1 MNLQQLTYL
10 VALDTYRQFGA
21 AAEKS
26 HVTQP
31 ALSVQI
37 QKLEEELG
45 ILLFDRTKKGA
56 EPTALGI
63 KVIAQA
69 RCVLREAQQLRE
81 LVQVEKGEMVGELRL
96 GIIPTL
102 APYLVP
108 RFLVPFTAA
117 YPLLRIHVEELRSEE
132 IIQQL
137 RDHRLDVGLLVTP
150 LDDRH
155 LRELP
160 VLEEPFLAF
169 VAASHPLAGRAT
181 VRPADL
187 HQPGLW
193 LMQQGHCFRQQVLNL
208 CELTAD
214 PAAHLTYESGSIE
227 TLKELVR
234 RQHGYTV
241 VPERLVGYARL
252 GPAVR
257 RELIIAI
264 DQSASMGD
272 SIVYASVFGAALAS
286 IRSLRTR
293 LIAFDTSVADLS
305 ETMHDPVDLLF
316 GVQLGGGTDLAGAMS
331 YCQSMVDRPDDTVLV
346 LISDLY
352 EGTPG
357 GDYIARLAA
366 MARSGVRCVALLA
379 LSDEGA
385 PSFDHTAA
393 EALASLGIP
402 SFACT
407 PDAFP
412 DLIAAAIERRD
423 LRRWAGDQGLVTR

>member
-1 MNLQQLTYL
+1 MTDEQLTR
-10 VALDTYRQFGA
+10 VHD
-21 AAEKS
+21 AERLRRWRLILGGGDQHHPDGTGVQLQGDGSKMDA
-26 HVTQP
+26 
-31 ALSVQI
+31 ALSALYDAAPPGQRAGRRSSRAGGLAASAPAVARWLGDIRRYFPTGVVQVMQRDAIERLDLHRMLLEPEMLEAVEPDIHLVSTLLELQHLLPDTTRATARIVVGKVVAQI
-37 QKLEEELG
+37 QSRLG
-45 ILLFDRTKKGA
+45 QPTLQAVTGALARTARTRRPRHGDIDWDRT
-56 EPTALGI
+56 
-63 KVIAQA
+63 
-69 RCVLREAQQLRE
+69 
-81 LVQVEKGEMVGELRL
+81 
-96 GIIPTL
+96 
-102 APYLVP
+102 
-108 RFLVPFTAA
+108 
-117 YPLLRIHVEELRSEE
+117 
-132 IIQQL
+132 
-137 RDHRLDVGLLVTP
+137 
-150 LDDRH
+150 
-155 LRELP
+155 
-160 VLEEPFLAF
+160 
-169 VAASHPLAGRAT
+169 
-181 VRPADL
+181 VRVNL
-187 HQPGLW
+187 KHYQP
-193 LMQQGHCFRQQVLNL
+193 
-208 CELTAD
+208 
-214 PAAHLTYESGSIE
+214 SI
-227 TLKELVR
+227 
-234 RQHGYTV
+234 GTV